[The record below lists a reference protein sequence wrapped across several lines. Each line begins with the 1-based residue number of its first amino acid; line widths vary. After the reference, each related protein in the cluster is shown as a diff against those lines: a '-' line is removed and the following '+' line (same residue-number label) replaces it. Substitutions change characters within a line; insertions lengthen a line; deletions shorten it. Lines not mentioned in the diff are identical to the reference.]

1 VSFTSILSV
10 ARTGLAVHQAAIE
23 VASHNIANAETP
35 GYSRQRATIVPGVP
49 QQLPYGF
56 VGTGA
61 TMANVARV
69 RDTLLDASYRREA
82 GSASFHDTSRDL
94 LGAVE
99 GILGEPSE
107 AGLAAGLDAFWS
119 AWSDLANEP
128 TSSVAR
134 SVVRQ
139 RGAFV
144 ASLLNRF
151 DQQLSDAQ
159 DQNRIRLGTSID
171 QLNALATQVADLNG
185 KIVSAEASG
194 KDASDLRDQRD
205 QHVDAMSK
213 FAETRVVEQRNGS
226 VIVLVANS
234 VMVDGIDA
242 RQVETM
248 PTSPLRFRM
257 RGDAE
262 PLHQAIGG
270 SIGAITTILEQ
281 TAPALRGRLDALAR
295 GLVAQVNTVH
305 QTGYVFTPAS
315 PTGTAAGAFFHPGD
329 TIPGLPPTLAPVTA
343 RTLRLSDAVAQS
355 ADNIAASASAT
366 GQGNNAVAK
375 SMADF
380 RIAAGSVTYTAPG
393 GSTTTASFAEF
404 YRATVTEIGSAVQA
418 AGHAAESHLTL
429 ASQADTRRQS
439 VSGVSTDEELVTLM
453 RHQQAYAAASKLIT
467 VADEMMQ
474 TLLSVV

>member
-1 VSFTSILSV
+1 
-10 ARTGLAVHQAAIE
+10 
-23 VASHNIANAETP
+23 
-35 GYSRQRATIVPGVP
+35 
-49 QQLPYGF
+49 
-56 VGTGA
+56 
-61 TMANVARV
+61 
-69 RDTLLDASYRREA
+69 
-82 GSASFHDTSRDL
+82 
-94 LGAVE
+94 
-99 GILGEPSE
+99 
-107 AGLAAGLDAFWS
+107 
-119 AWSDLANEP
+119 
-128 TSSVAR
+128 
-134 SVVRQ
+134 
-139 RGAFV
+139 
-144 ASLLNRF
+144 
-151 DQQLSDAQ
+151 
-159 DQNRIRLGTSID
+159 
-171 QLNALATQVADLNG
+171 
-185 KIVSAEASG
+185 
-194 KDASDLRDQRD
+194 
-205 QHVDAMSK
+205 MSK

-226 VIVLVANS
+226 AIVLVANS